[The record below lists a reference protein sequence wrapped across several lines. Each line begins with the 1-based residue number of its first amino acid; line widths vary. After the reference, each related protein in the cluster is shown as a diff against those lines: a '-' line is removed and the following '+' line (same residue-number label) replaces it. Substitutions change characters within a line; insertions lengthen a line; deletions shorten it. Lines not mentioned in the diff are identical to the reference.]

1 LAEGP
6 QPTGADE
13 DPGWRRAVFSQLF
26 PIGSRKGARTLD
38 GLTVARVLFVA
49 LLQAAFA
56 GGLILVIITRHIG
69 HPTVVPVVLIVGLAL
84 GGIGAANRQRETELT
99 ATRLDELGTQY
110 RTRFFKAFIANEIPL
125 LVALVTAMV
134 RQELWPYLIEVPF
147 FIAGMTMIAP
157 SRKNIARD
165 QEQLAESGSRLSLRW
180 ALMAPPP
187 PEDPRK
193 KKKKT

>member
-1 LAEGP
+1 LAEGSSP
-6 QPTGADE
+6 AGVEE

-49 LLQAAFA
+49 LCQAAFA
-56 GGLILVIITRHIG
+56 GGLILVIITRHVG
-69 HPTVVPVVLIVGLAL
+69 HPTLVPVVLIVGLAL
-84 GGIGAANRQRETELT
+84 GGIGAANRQGETELT
-99 ATRLDELGTQY
+99 TTTLEELGTSY

-134 RQELWPYLIEVPF
+134 RQELWPYFIELPF
-147 FIAGMTMIAP
+147 FIVGMTIIAP
-157 SRKNIARD
+157 SKKNIARD
-165 QEQLAESGSRLSLRW
+165 QEELAASGSRLSLRG

-187 PEDPRK
+187 PETTVK
-193 KKKKT
+193 KKKKS